1 MAELLLEL
9 LSEEIPARMQARAAA
24 NLKRLVCD
32 GLKEAGLEYDSAGA
46 YVTPRRLT
54 LVVDGLPSETPDISE
69 ERRGPATSAPEKAV
83 QGFLGSVG
91 LTIDQVEKRET
102 KKGKFY
108 FGHDT
113 GFMFLSL
120 SLNIPA
126 IGLFG
131 EVSPYFYSDNMK
143 SIVPEDEIFGEN
155 CIKNISFENAKSK
168 LDKFISLYKL

>member
-1 MAELLLEL
+1 MRPDKEQSYVLIGIASSGHTRQWGYENHKLIIDHLIKKNYKKFCLLSGKDQADLESKL
-9 LSEEIPARMQARAAA
+9 IKKFSSEEIFIEGTS
-24 NLKRLVCD
+24 NLS
-32 GLKEAGLEYDSAGA
+32 LKN
-46 YVTPRRLT
+46 
-54 LVVDGLPSETPDISE
+54 IF
-69 ERRGPATSAPEKAV
+69 EKA
-83 QGFLGSVG
+83 
-91 LTIDQVEKRET
+91 

-113 GFMFLSL
+113 GFMYLSS